1 MPAGNQVEQ
10 VTSPDFI
17 RLIALMP
24 MANGLIAVVFA
35 LLSKKSATSQGSMAL
50 KHLVADGLQL
60 YLDKNLQGRRAPNS
74 TRAQDPPHARV
85 RLR

>member
-60 YLDKNLQGRRAPNS
+60 YLDKNLQARRAPNS
-74 TRAQDPPHARV
+74 PRAQDPPHARV